1 MNELTLATALKAL
14 GFDAGWA
21 GNEHGITMWLNT
33 EPQPSEAELTAAGW
47 VKAELKA
54 TDETPT
60 AD

>member
-1 MNELTLATALKAL
+1 MNELTIASALKAL

-33 EPQPSEAELTAAGW
+33 EPQPSEAELKAAGW
-47 VKAELKA
+47 VKAELEA
-54 TDETPT
+54 TDETPI

>member
-14 GFDAGWA
+14 GFEAGWA

-47 VKAELKA
+47 VKAKAEA